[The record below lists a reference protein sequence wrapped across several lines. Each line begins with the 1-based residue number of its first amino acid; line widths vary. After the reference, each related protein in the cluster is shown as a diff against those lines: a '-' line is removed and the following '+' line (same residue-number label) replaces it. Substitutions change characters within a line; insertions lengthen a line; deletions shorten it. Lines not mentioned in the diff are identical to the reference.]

1 MTSSRLS
8 PRILGF
14 AVIVASTLATPA
26 LAQTTVDRSARCTG
40 LFQDPN
46 CQNLAPGNPT
56 TDRAYRRRHMARAEV
71 NPRANPNDGTQSGF
85 WPLDTAGAVAGA
97 AVGTAAAV
105 ASAPFRG
112 WDNSYAYDNSG
123 GYNGRYGEMGWY
135 GSWDTYAA
143 RNGIV
148 CRPGTWTKGED
159 GRRHLCQ

>member
-1 MTSSRLS
+1 MTSLKL
-8 PRILGF
+8 LGL
-14 AVIVASTLATPA
+14 AAIVASTLATPA
-26 LAQTTVDRSARCTG
+26 FAQTTVDNSGRCTG

-56 TDRAYRRRHMARAEV
+56 TDRAYRRRHMARGQV
-71 NPRANPNDGTQSGF
+71 NPNDGTRSGF
-85 WPLDTAGAVAGA
+85 WPVDTAGAVAGA

-123 GYNGRYGEMGWY
+123 GYNGGRGEMGWY
-135 GSWDTYAA
+135 GNWDTYAA

-148 CRPGTWTKGED
+148 CRPGTWVKGED
-159 GRRHLCQ
+159 GRQHICQ